1 MFVAAS
7 TGRAVG
13 PDARFTDFSE
23 GAFDG
28 RPELLEL
35 AEKVL
40 AEKRNGGFRMRH
52 GMYIL

>member
-28 RPELLEL
+28 RPELLEV

-40 AEKRNGGFRMRH
+40 AERRIGGFRRRH
-52 GMYIL
+52 CMYLL

>member
-1 MFVAAS
+1 MFVTAG

-40 AEKRNGGFRMRH
+40 AERGIGGLRMRH
-52 GMYIL
+52 GMYVI